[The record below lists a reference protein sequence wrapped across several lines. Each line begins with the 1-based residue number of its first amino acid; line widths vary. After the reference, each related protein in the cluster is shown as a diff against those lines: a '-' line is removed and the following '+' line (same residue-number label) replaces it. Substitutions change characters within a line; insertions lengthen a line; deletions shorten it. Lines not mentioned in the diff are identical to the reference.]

1 MLTTTDITNKKF
13 EKKMSGYKTIDVDS
27 FLVEVTSTI
36 SQINRETADLKRRL
50 DAANKKLSEYET
62 EQSTLTSA
70 LLNAH
75 RMAETVVKD
84 AQAKADLTVRYAEI
98 RAEKITEKVKES
110 IVAEQEEFVRLKK
123 EITEFRSGVLDTYK
137 KHIELILA
145 IPSQATIDIQKDDVN
160 LEQVSETENKEN
172 NNLNASP
179 EQSTTQNIANIS
191 EEVKNEEAKQPET
204 LNPQPVQDV
213 KKESGFKLN
222 LKFDDE
228 TGEYIPADSNDR
240 RAKLQNLKFGADY
253 DISLDDD
260 DEESN
265 NKFFNKKK

>member
-13 EKKMSGYKTIDVDS
+13 DKKMGGYKVVEVNS
-27 FLVEVTSTI
+27 FLVEVSSTI
-36 SQINRETADLKRRL
+36 SQINRENADLKRRL
-50 DAANKKLSEYET
+50 DIANNKLSEYET

-84 AQAKADLTVRYAEI
+84 ANAKAELTVRYAEI

-110 IVAEQEEFVRLKK
+110 IVTEQEEFVRLKK
-123 EITEFRSGVLDTYK
+123 EISEFRSSVLDTYK

-145 IPSQATIDIQKDDVN
+145 IPAQSTIEIQKKDLV
-160 LEQVSETENKEN
+160 QGSESENIENKN
-172 NNLNASP
+172 QIATP
-179 EQSTTQNIANIS
+179 EQTQTVDIKNNV
-191 EEVKNEEAKQPET
+191 EEQKVNEPRQAEITQVQPT
-204 LNPQPVQDV
+204 QDAQ
-213 KKESGFKLN
+213 KESGFKLN

-240 RAKLQNLKFGADY
+240 RSKLQNLKFGSDY

-260 DEESN
+260 DDKSD

>member
-1 MLTTTDITNKKF
+1 MLTTTDISNKKF
-13 EKKMSGYKTIDVDS
+13 EKKMGGYKVVEVNS
-27 FLVEVTSTI
+27 FLVEVSSTI
-36 SQINRETADLKRRL
+36 SQINRENADLKRRL
-50 DAANKKLSEYET
+50 DVANKKLSEYES

-84 AQAKADLTVRYAEI
+84 ANAKAELTVRYAEI

-110 IVAEQEEFVRLKK
+110 IIAEQDEFVRLKK
-123 EITEFRSGVLDTYK
+123 EITDFRSGVLDTYK

-145 IPSQATIDIQKDDVN
+145 IPAQVSIETQKNDLN
-160 LEQVSETENKEN
+160 LDQGSETENIEIEKPTVTVEN
-172 NNLNASP
+172 SP
-179 EQSTTQNIANIS
+179 PQNITNNTG
-191 EEVKNEEAKQPET
+191 ELKNNEIRQAEITKAQPI
-204 LNPQPVQDV
+204 QDE

-240 RAKLQNLKFGADY
+240 RSKLQNLKFGSDY
-253 DISLDDD
+253 DISLDE
-260 DEESN
+260 DEKTD